1 MQDLNYP
8 FDLKYTLLHLA
19 SEHVLLVTLNR
30 PQVRNCLTVE
40 AQKELER
47 VFVWFDKNPDLR
59 CAIVTGAGTA
69 FSAGGDLHE
78 WHELNHSPVGTFEL
92 VPRRGFAGLTRR
104 FGKKPVIAAVN
115 GAVLGGGFEMLMGVD
130 LIIASENATF
140 ALAEVKLGV
149 LAMSGSLPRL
159 TKNLGRQRA
168 MELALLGDPIPAER
182 AYQWGMVN
190 EVVAEMGNTG
200 IEDVLQRPV
209 VSKAIQYAER
219 IAANS
224 PDSVI
229 MSRTGVLLG
238 HEHGSAE
245 TAAWLLRDM
254 FDQGFDVGENLKEGV
269 KAFVD
274 KRKPVWKPSKL

>member
-1 MQDLNYP
+1 MP
-8 FDLKYTLLHLA
+8 
-19 SEHVLLVTLNR
+19 
-30 PQVRNCLTVE
+30 
-40 AQKELER
+40 
-47 VFVWFDKNPDLR
+47 
-59 CAIVTGAGTA
+59 
-69 FSAGGDLHE
+69 
-78 WHELNHSPVGTFEL
+78 
-92 VPRRGFAGLTRR
+92 
-104 FGKKPVIAAVN
+104 
-115 GAVLGGGFEMLMGVD
+115 
-130 LIIASENATF
+130 
-140 ALAEVKLGV
+140 
-149 LAMSGSLPRL
+149 
-159 TKNLGRQRA
+159 
-168 MELALLGDPIPAER
+168 
-182 AYQWGMVN
+182 
-190 EVVAEMGNTG
+190 G